1 MQTLR
6 IKGGKHSRL
15 PALVGLALVSCG
27 LARAQTVMERS
38 TNDGVIRLF
47 HTDWA
52 TLELQEPRQDLP
64 CTVTPVKPVLGFDL
78 RLHAGYEVAVPLK
91 DLAGPDGVL
100 TVVFR
105 VTTEN
110 GKDGPAYFTQHFK
123 MPFVSEDARGEA
135 YLNGVFDLGEGKYH
149 VDWLMR
155 DRAEHVCS
163 FYWDLAPQLSERDR
177 EVGLALPPG
186 RVEGSDPEL
195 FAEEPPV
202 ERTQGEPPLNVK
214 VLVNFAPQKAG
225 SAILQPLDVKA
236 LVSIL
241 RGIAREPR
249 IGTFSLV
256 AFNLQ
261 EQRVIFRQNETSRI
275 DFPALGEALEKLN
288 LGTVDIR
295 QLSQKH
301 GETQFLGDLIRREA
315 GGEGQPDALVFAGP
329 KAFLDQ
335 NVPAEQL
342 KEMGPVDYP
351 VFYMNYN
358 VNPQAGPWR
367 DAIGNVVKFFRGTEY
382 TITRPRD
389 LWFAMG
395 EMVTRVVKWK
405 GERQRA
411 AAAGR

>member
-6 IKGGKHSRL
+6 IKRGQYGRL
-15 PALVGLALVSCG
+15 PALVGLALVGCG
-27 LARAQTVMERS
+27 LTHAQVVMDRS
-38 TNDGVIRLF
+38 ANDGIIRLF
-47 HTDWA
+47 HTDRA

-64 CTVTPVKPVLGFDL
+64 CTVTPLKPILGFDL

-91 DLAGPDGVL
+91 DLAGLDGVL
-100 TVVFR
+100 TVIFR
-105 VTTEN
+105 VTAEN
-110 GKDGPAYFTQHFK
+110 GKDGPAYFTQYFK
-123 MPFVSEDARGEA
+123 MPSVEEDARGVA
-135 YLNGVFDLGEGKYH
+135 YLNGIFDVGEGKYH

-155 DRAEHVCS
+155 DRAERVCS
-163 FYWDLAPQLSERDR
+163 FYWNLEPQLSERDK
-177 EVGLALPPG
+177 EVSLALAPG
-186 RVEGSDPEL
+186 RVEGSDLEL

-202 ERTQGEPPLNVK
+202 ERAQGEPPLNVK

-241 RGIAREPR
+241 RGITREPR
-249 IGTFSLV
+249 IGKFSLV

-261 EQRVIFRQNETSRI
+261 EQRVIFRQNDTSRI
-275 DFPALGEALEKLN
+275 DFPALGEALDKLN

-295 QLSQKH
+295 RLSQKH

-315 GGEGQPDALVFAGP
+315 GGEEQPDALVFAGP

-342 KEMGPVDYP
+342 KEVGPVDYP

-358 VNPQAGPWR
+358 LNPQVGPWR
-367 DAIGNVVKFFRGTEY
+367 DTIGNVVRFFRGTEY

-389 LWFAMG
+389 LWFAVG

-411 AAAGR
+411 AAASQ

>member
-1 MQTLR
+1 MQTAR
-6 IKGGKHSRL
+6 IKRGKYGRL
-15 PALVGLALVSCG
+15 PALVGLALACCG
-27 LARAQTVMERS
+27 LARAQIVMDRS
-38 TNDGVIRLF
+38 VNDGVIRLF

-64 CTVTPVKPVLGFDL
+64 CTVTPVKPALGFDL

-105 VTTEN
+105 VTPEN
-110 GKDGPAYFTQHFK
+110 GKDGPAYFTQRFIT
-123 MPFVSEDARGEA
+123 PSIEEDSRGE
-135 YLNGVFDLGEGKYH
+135 VFLSGIFDVGEGKYH

-155 DRAEHVCS
+155 DRAERVCS

-177 EVGLALPPG
+177 EVSLALAPG
-186 RVEGSDPEL
+186 HVEGSDPEM
-195 FAEEPPV
+195 FGEEPPV
-202 ERTQGEPPLNVK
+202 ERDQGEPPLNVK

-249 IGTFSLV
+249 IGKFSLV

-261 EQRVIFRQNETSRI
+261 EQRVIFRQNETTRI
-275 DFPALGEALEKLN
+275 DFPALGEALDKLN

-295 QLSQKH
+295 LLSQKH
-301 GETQFLGDLIRREA
+301 GETQFLSDLVRREA
-315 GGEGQPDALVFAGP
+315 GGESRPDALVFAGP
-329 KAFLDQ
+329 KTFLDQ

-342 KEMGPVDYP
+342 KEAGPVDYP

-358 VNPQAGPWR
+358 ANPQAGPWR
-367 DAIGNVVKFFRGTEY
+367 DTIGNVVRFFRGTEY

-389 LWFAMG
+389 LWFAVG
-395 EMVTRVVKWK
+395 EMVARVVKWK